1 MSDFKVGMRVVYQ
14 AGTPE
19 EDHGVITVKNTDD
32 DWASTGTSWWVRWD
46 SDGAELHLQENIMIP
61 ELIMNMEDEPIK
73 VREPIEYAIKMS
85 ATDFAKADL
94 ANWIITTEPTLDD
107 IRAVSRFLLSH

>member
-19 EDHGVITVKNTDD
+19 EDRGIIIWRNTGD

-46 SDGAELHLQENIMIP
+46 SDGAELYLQENMMIP
-61 ELIMNMEDEPIK
+61 EIIYMADEPVK
-73 VREPIEYAIKMS
+73 VREPIEYAVKMK
-85 ATDFAKADL
+85 ATDL
-94 ANWIITTEPTLDD
+94 ANWIITMEPTLDD